1 MWYKVNH
8 DLPIGKGVLTM
19 RKNQHVVPRAG
30 QWAVV
35 GAGNSRASSIQPT
48 QRRAI
53 RDATRIARHQKS
65 DVVIHG
71 RDNKIR
77 DRDSYGSDPCPP
89 RDRKH

>member
-1 MWYKVNH
+1 M
-8 DLPIGKGVLTM
+8 G
-19 RKNQHVVPRAG
+19 KNQHVVPRAG

-48 QRRAI
+48 QQRAI
-53 RDATRIARHQKS
+53 RVATRIARNEKS

-71 RDNKIR
+71 RYNKIR
-77 DRDSYGSDPCPP
+77 DRDSYGNDPCPP